1 MKRPVQISSLADM
14 SKPLVSCTLPL
25 CPINSFSTQNIAETM
40 QDLKKGRFLSTG
52 NSDGCPLNL
61 TWAVPRL
68 MPWTN
73 CIFTRKSGLF
83 TKHVKPC
90 WFLNSSHK
98 KRRRRRRVGLFLL
111 DGIVSPIF
119 SHLLAHIFSY
129 SHLYVHIFFHIYS
142 RMDFSHNF
150 LTFFLTFSPS
160 GQTQPGCPRTAPCSL

>member
-1 MKRPVQISSLADM
+1 M

-25 CPINSFSTQNIAETM
+25 CPINSFSTQNIAKTM

-90 WFLNSSHK
+90 WFLNSSHI

-119 SHLLAHIFSY
+119 SSSSCSYFLIFSSICSICINIY
-129 SHLYVHIFFHIYS
+129 IYS

-150 LTFFLTFSPS
+150 LTFFLIFCPS
-160 GQTQPGCPRTAPCSL
+160 GRTQPGCPRTAPCSL

>member
-1 MKRPVQISSLADM
+1 MKRPVQISSLAAM

-25 CPINSFSTQNIAETM
+25 CPINSFSTRNIAKTM

-61 TWAVPRL
+61 TWAVPCL
-68 MPWTN
+68 TPWTN
-73 CIFTRKSGLF
+73 CIFTYTGLF

-119 SHLLAHIFSY
+119 SSSSCSYFLIFSSICSY
-129 SHLYVHIFFHIYS
+129 IFFHIYS
-142 RMDFSHNF
+142 RMDFSH
-150 LTFFLTFSPS
+150 FFLIFFLIFSPS
-160 GQTQPGCPRTAPCSL
+160 GRTQPGCPRTAPCSL